1 MLNGGS
7 NYLGAKKKMTTAD
20 KSELT
25 QLNMALEMANA
36 TIKAQYDRIKELE
49 EEKLG
54 LQKKLNSRKNR
65 YAEAKSTR

>member
-65 YAEAKSTR
+65 NAEAKSTR